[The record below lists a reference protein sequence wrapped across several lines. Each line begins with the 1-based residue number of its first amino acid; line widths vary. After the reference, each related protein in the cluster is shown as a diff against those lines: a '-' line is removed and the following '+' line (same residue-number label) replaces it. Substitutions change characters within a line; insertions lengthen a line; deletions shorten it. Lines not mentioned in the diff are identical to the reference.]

1 MSSLPNVVHSRKLTD
16 GESGELIRFSR
27 EGVQWEWM
35 SMSARRLKPGESYS
49 AATKGEEAAYHQL
62 SQNATIRRA
71 SVAERIGIRS
81 DSNLRDEC

>member
-1 MSSLPNVVHSRKLTD
+1 MNELVAIELSEVHSQANYKNEPTD
-16 GESGELIRFSR
+16 
-27 EGVQWEWM
+27 
-35 SMSARRLKPGESYS
+35 P
-49 AATKGEEAAYHQL
+49 L